1 MEVQESLFAAEHIR
15 RKHYDVEVA
24 IRDFELRAEML
35 MKEIIAQEQIARND
49 PKRLA
54 HASYVMH
61 ALLRHNNLLRSIE
74 RLKQTRH
81 PQRAAA

>member
-1 MEVQESLFAAEHIR
+1 MEVHEPLFAAEHIR
-15 RKHYDVEVA
+15 RKHCDVEVA

-54 HASYVMH
+54 HASYAMH

-81 PQRAAA
+81 PQKSAA

>member
-1 MEVQESLFAAEHIR
+1 MKAQQSLFAAEHIR

-54 HASYVMH
+54 HACYAMH
-61 ALLRHNNLLRSIE
+61 ALMRHNNLLHSIE

-81 PQRAAA
+81 PQKSAA

>member
-1 MEVQESLFAAEHIR
+1 MEGKESMFTAEHIR
-15 RKHYDVEVA
+15 RKQYDVEVA

-49 PKRLA
+49 PKRIG

-74 RLKQTRH
+74 KTNPSSAKSGRL
-81 PQRAAA
+81 A